1 MWPYSTF
8 LNTTKSKGKA
18 WGAVAGIVQHV
29 AVGCLA
35 AEGGAFHADSSDPST
50 AAKVRAD
57 VDLGNRLHI
66 SSTPTV
72 FLNGRLLDRP
82 ARGVLDI
89 LIHYELLKASKTDE
103 S

>member
-1 MWPYSTF
+1 M
-8 LNTTKSKGKA
+8 TT
-18 WGAVAGIVQHV
+18 
-29 AVGCLA
+29 
-35 AEGGAFHADSSDPST
+35 
-50 AAKVRAD
+50 AKVRSN
-57 VDLGNRLHI
+57 VELGNRLGI

-89 LIHYELLKASKTDE
+89 LIHYELLRASKADE